1 MKEILKTIPKL
12 ESIDTYD
19 AADHV
24 LDPEDGVVIYPFI
37 GITRNSSNLTATP
50 ASEPARKGKKR
61 KLRLE
66 KNKYGGKNIP
76 HQLKKTLKQL
86 CKIPQK
92 WKKLFVQTGSTS
104 LAKNTWKKYTSAFN
118 AYENFCAQE
127 NIKNPWPVSHNSTVC
142 FILWCKKNLN
152 LKANSIRSYLSAL
165 QTLSKLLGLKNQKTP
180 KKFCQN
186 SSSRNR
192 KI

>member
-1 MKEILKTIPKL
+1 M
-12 ESIDTYD
+12 
-19 AADHV
+19 
-24 LDPEDGVVIYPFI
+24 
-37 GITRNSSNLTATP
+37 
-50 ASEPARKGKKR
+50 
-61 KLRLE
+61 
-66 KNKYGGKNIP
+66 
-76 HQLKKTLKQL
+76 
-86 CKIPQK
+86 
-92 WKKLFVQTGSTS
+92 FVQTGSTS

-165 QTLSKLLGLKNQKTP
+165 QTISKLLGLKNQKTAKNSAKILVRGIERSENRKSVRKTDP
-180 KKFCQN
+180 LVFEILVEIKNFFKNKHWKKQSKKVIWACLCLGYFGSFRANELLTQHQN
-186 SSSRNR
+186 SFDPSSHCSWADLEFDSDS